1 MSNFRVTSE
10 IHTENRNITSLNEKN
25 NSTISKFIFNYP
37 IHMLNLKNKEIK
49 YDSDEDLILDRSK
62 TGQLFIEHSIS
73 TELQLVGLQVWR
85 GAFLLADYIFD
96 NPKIFKNKNIIEL
109 GSGVGLTSIV
119 ASMLAHKVTCTDI
132 NSHGIIE
139 LIKRNFDR
147 NSRYIKSKFNVM
159 ELNFLDCNWSS
170 DLMEKILETTIILA
184 ADVIYDNEITE
195 GFVDTLSKLLDS
207 DTKRTAYVALEK
219 RFVFTIADLDSVA
232 PMYEEFMRC
241 IARRNLNWNIEN
253 VNIDFPQYFQYNR
266 NKQLI
271 LMKIYSKN

>member
-10 IHTENRNITSLNEKN
+10 IHTENRNVTPSNEKN
-25 NSTISKFIFNYP
+25 NSTISKFMFNYP
-37 IHMLNLKNKEIK
+37 VHMLNLKNKEIK
-49 YDSDEDLILDRSK
+49 YDSDEDLILDRTK

-119 ASMLAHKVTCTDI
+119 ASMLAHQVTCTDI

-139 LIKRNFDR
+139 LIKRNFER
-147 NSRYIKSKFNVM
+147 NSRYIKAKFDVM

-170 DLMEKILETTIILA
+170 DLTEKILETTIILA

-241 IARRNLNWNIEN
+241 IARRNLNWKIEN
-253 VNIDFPQYFQYNR
+253 INIDFPQYFQYNR
-266 NKQLI
+266 NEQLI